1 MKRQR
6 SKVFFMAVAGICA
19 FILFT
24 QTGFV
29 RADEK
34 DETINTLLDRISN
47 LERKVDEMNKKM
59 EINKSVETASF
70 SEEVVQKKVEKILME
85 KEEKE
90 GGLLKAVKDINVS
103 GFVDTTYTANLG
115 GPDST
120 NPVTN
125 AARVFDTQANNFNVQ
140 AAEVVLEKLPPD
152 EGGAG
157 FRTDLYFGQDAE
169 VITPLY
175 SSSTTDQFDLE
186 QAYVQLKPNGFNL
199 PIGNWQW
206 IKFGKFVTMHGAEV
220 IEAKDNLNI
229 SRSLLF
235 GYAIPFTHTGIRAGY
250 QFSDSV
256 AGYFGINNGWDNVK
270 DNNKSKSVESS
281 LSWTANDKLSFCL
294 AGMYGPE
301 QTSNDHSQR
310 GLVDFLATYKPFNK
324 WTIMLNADYGH
335 EEDMLA
341 AGKDGAWSG
350 VAAYLKHEVNSWMS
364 LVNRTEFFS
373 DRQGLRVTAG
383 TMQDLWE
390 NTFTLEVKPYKDLTI
405 RLEYRHDESS
415 SKIFTAN
422 QKAVDTQDTIGLEMI
437 YAF

>member
-1 MKRQR
+1 MKRQK
-6 SKVFFMAVAGICA
+6 SKMFFLFVAGIVT

-24 QTGFV
+24 QTKFV
-29 RADEK
+29 RADDK
-34 DETINTLLDRISN
+34 DETIKTLLDRISN
-47 LERKVDEMNKKM
+47 LEKKVDDLSKKV
-59 EINKSVETASF
+59 EINKSVGTASF
-70 SEEVVQKKVEKILME
+70 AEEVVQKKVESMLKA

-103 GFVDTTYTANLG
+103 GFVDTTYTANFG
-115 GPDST
+115 GPDSRVNT
-120 NPVTN
+120 
-125 AARVFDTQANNFNVQ
+125 ARVFDTEANNFNVQ

-169 VITPLY
+169 VITPTG
-175 SSSTTDQFDLE
+175 STRDQFDLE
-186 QAYVQLKPNGFNL
+186 QAYVQLKPDGFNL
-199 PIGNWQW
+199 PIGKWQW

-220 IEAKDNLNI
+220 IEAKDNWNV

-250 QFSDSV
+250 QFSDSL

-270 DNNKSKSVESS
+270 DNNKAKSVESS
-281 LSWTANDKLSFCL
+281 LSWTANDKVSFCL

-301 QTSNDHSQR
+301 QTSNNHSQR
-310 GLVDFLATYKPFNK
+310 GLIDLLATYKPFNK

-335 EEDMLA
+335 EDDVLA
-341 AGKDGAWSG
+341 AGKNGSWSG
-350 VAAYLKHEVNSWMS
+350 VAAYLKYELNSWAS
-364 LVNRTEFFS
+364 LINRTEFFS
-373 DRQGLRVTAG
+373 DRQGLRVVAG

-390 NTFTLEVKPYKDLTI
+390 NTFTLELRPYKDLTT
-405 RLEYRHDESS
+405 RLEYRHDGAS
-415 SKIFTAN
+415 SKIFTSN
-422 QKAVDTQDTIGLEMI
+422 QKLVDAQDTLGLEMI

>member
-1 MKRQR
+1 MKRQ
-6 SKVFFMAVAGICA
+6 KTKMFFLVVAGIVT

-24 QTGFV
+24 QTKFV
-29 RADEK
+29 WADDK
-34 DETINTLLDRISN
+34 DETIKTLLDRISN
-47 LERKVDEMNKKM
+47 LEKKVDDLSKKV
-59 EINKSVETASF
+59 EINKSVGTASF
-70 SEEVVQKKVEKILME
+70 AEEVVQKKVETMLKA

-115 GPDST
+115 GPDSRVNT
-120 NPVTN
+120 
-125 AARVFDTQANNFNVQ
+125 ARVFDTQANNFNVQ

-175 SSSTTDQFDLE
+175 NSSTTDQFDLE
-186 QAYVQLKPNGFNL
+186 QAYVQLKPDGFNL
-199 PIGNWQW
+199 PIGKWQW

-250 QFSDSV
+250 QFSDSL

-270 DNNKSKSVESS
+270 DNNKSKSVESA
-281 LSWTANDKLSFCL
+281 LAWTANDKLSFCL

-310 GLVDFLATYKPFNK
+310 GLIDFLATYKPFNK
-324 WTIMLNADYGH
+324 WTIILNADYGH

-350 VAAYLKHEVNSWMS
+350 LAAYLKYEVNSWMS
-364 LVNRTEFFS
+364 LVNRTEFFG
-373 DRQGLRVTAG
+373 DRQGLRVVAG

-390 NTFTLEVKPYKDLTI
+390 NTFTLELRPYKDLTT
-405 RLEYRHDESS
+405 RLEYRHDGAS
-415 SKIFTAN
+415 SKIFTSN
-422 QKAVDTQDTIGLEMI
+422 QKSVDTQDTLGLEMI

>member
-1 MKRQR
+1 MKRQK
-6 SKVFFMAVAGICA
+6 SKILFAAMAGICA
-19 FILFT
+19 FILFA

-34 DETINTLLDRISN
+34 NETINALLDRISN

-59 EINKSVETASF
+59 EINKSVETAGF

-90 GGLLKAVKDINVS
+90 GGLLKAVKDIHVS

-115 GPDST
+115 GPDSRVNT
-120 NPVTN
+120 
-125 AARVFDTQANNFNVQ
+125 ARVFDTQANNFNVQ

-175 SSSTTDQFDLE
+175 NSSTTDQFDLE
-186 QAYVQLKPNGFNL
+186 QAYVQLKPDGFNL
-199 PIGNWQW
+199 PIGKWQW

-250 QFSDSV
+250 QFSDSLT
-256 AGYFGINNGWDNVK
+256 GYFGINNGWDNVK

-281 LSWTANDKLSFCL
+281 LAWTANDKLSFCL

-350 VAAYLKHEVNSWMS
+350 VAAYLKYEVNSWMS

-373 DRQGLRVTAG
+373 DRQGLRVVAG

-390 NTFTLEVKPYKDLTI
+390 NTFTLEVKPYKDLTT
-405 RLEYRHDESS
+405 RLEYRHDEAS
-415 SKIFTAN
+415 SKIFTSN
-422 QKAVDTQDTIGLEMI
+422 QKSVDTQDTIGLEMI